1 MSREITALLETVV
14 LATAEETLETVA
26 VTTVTAVDLSLSQVK
41 TEVET
46 LYGVVVPAGETCEV
60 VVASDMAVTDV
71 MVPVVAAGED
81 SFVVDV
87 VSVSFERVYSP
98 VGIIEVLNRKY
109 I

>member
-1 MSREITALLETVV
+1 MQA
-14 LATAEETLETVA
+14 
-26 VTTVTAVDLSLSQVK
+26 K
-41 TEVET
+41 TEVKM
-46 LYGVVVPAGETCEV
+46 LDGVIVPAGETCEA
-60 VVASDMAVTDV
+60 VVATDMAVTDV
-71 MVPVVAAGED
+71 VVTVVAAGED